1 VAKAKE
7 TARLAEKIITLGK
20 RGDAWARMTARGF
33 LFKPDITIP
42 LLFNEYAPRYASRP
56 GGYTRV
62 HLYGNRRGDNAP
74 HAVIE
79 LVDGPCD
86 LRFDMTARAVGRETV
101 EAALGGHVGE
111 FSHPDGISGSSASS
125 QQRNSEVPLRDVTR
139 RNLEKVLRYRS
150 EEDKQRFRQLAADWA
165 NRLLSEPK
173 SVGGLRHPVEKT
185 HINPQ
190 DEKQSEQAVDQPIQQ
205 RYKYPVVVPGGKQ
218 VLLAG
223 ERLLGIQPNK
233 ESSPL
238 ATARGKLGSP
248 RTQTRSAHF

>member
-1 VAKAKE
+1 MRDYNARE
-7 TARLAEKIITLGK
+7 TWRCVGSHDCQRISVRALKLLHNGVYLRHDSPLCVQ
-20 RGDAWARMTARGF
+20 
-33 LFKPDITIP
+33 KPDITIP

-111 FSHPDGISGSSASS
+111 FSHPDGICSSSVPG
-125 QQRNSEVPLRDVTR
+125 QQRSSEVPLRDVTR

-165 NRLLSEPK
+165 
-173 SVGGLRHPVEKT
+173 VRHT
-185 HINPQ
+185 
-190 DEKQSEQAVDQPIQQ
+190 
-205 RYKYPVVVPGGKQ
+205 
-218 VLLAG
+218 
-223 ERLLGIQPNK
+223 
-233 ESSPL
+233 SSPEAL
-238 ATARGKLGSP
+238 FSP
-248 RTQTRSAHF
+248 SLIH